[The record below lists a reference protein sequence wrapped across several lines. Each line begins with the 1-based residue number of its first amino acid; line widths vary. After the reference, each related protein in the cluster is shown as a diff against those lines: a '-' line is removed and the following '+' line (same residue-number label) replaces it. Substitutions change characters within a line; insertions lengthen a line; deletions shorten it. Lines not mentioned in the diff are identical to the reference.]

1 MKLLKICLAL
11 GCLLSSP
18 FVSAQSAPIVQIQS
32 GRIAGLHQQ
41 DVDIFLGIPYAKP
54 PLGELRWQRPLTAPA
69 WRGIRQATTFG
80 PSCMQAPLPNDAAPL
95 PDNYSEDCLTLNI
108 WRPSQLKGPTPV
120 MVWIHGGGFVNGGS
134 ASPVYDGAA
143 FARAG
148 VIFVS
153 FNYRLGRLGFF
164 AHPAMDGNMFVGNF
178 GLTDQIKALRWVQ
191 DNIIQFGGDPRNVTL
206 FGESAGGYSINAL
219 LSSRFGRDLFQKA
232 IIQSGNGRHS
242 LAGEQ
247 SWQQA
252 KTIGMAFAAAHG
264 IGGTDKMALQ
274 ALRAL
279 PATEITG
286 DLNLWTMAKNHQTY
300 SGPMTDGQ
308 VVEKEPQVAYQRG
321 DFARVPLLVGANSA
335 DLGFVT
341 TPPVNREAVLAQFG
355 ADSSAAAMAYSGITD
370 KNALAYQIAMQKLML
385 EPARFVARTFAAH
398 NTPVWQYRFGYVAKR
413 QQHNGA
419 GATHASEIPFIFN
432 TLPAV
437 YGDKVTTEDQQV
449 ANMMQQYWVNFAKT
463 GNPNGT
469 SLPEWQQYQPTTDR
483 LLWIAPQGI
492 SATQSL
498 TDPQQAQLDL
508 VEKLQQ

>member
-11 GCLLSSP
+11 GCLVGSLS
-18 FVSAQSAPIVQIQS
+18 VNAQSAPIVQIQS
-32 GRIAGLHQQ
+32 GRIAGLQQ
-41 DVDIFLGIPYAKP
+41 QGVDIFLGIPYAKP
-54 PLGELRWQRPLTAPA
+54 PVGDLRWQRPLTASA
-69 WRGIRQATTFG
+69 WRGIRQATSFG
-80 PSCMQAPLPNDAAPL
+80 ASCMQAPLPGDAAPL

-108 WRPSQLKGPTPV
+108 WRPSHFKGPTPV
-120 MVWIHGGGFVNGGS
+120 MVWVHGGGFVNGGS

-164 AHPAMDGNMFVGNF
+164 AHPAMDGTMFVGNF

-247 SWQQA
+247 TWQQA
-252 KTIGMAFAAAHG
+252 KAVGVAFATAHG
-264 IGGTDKMALQ
+264 INGTDKAALQ

-279 PATEITG
+279 PATEVTG
-286 DLNLWTMAKNHQTY
+286 DLNMWNMGQNRATY
-300 SGPMTDGQ
+300 SGPMIDGQ
-308 VVEKEPQVAYQRG
+308 VVEKEPQDAYQRG

-335 DLGFVT
+335 DLGFVMT
-341 TPPVNREAVLAQFG
+341 QPNNRAAVLAQFG
-355 ADSSAAAMAYSGITD
+355 SAAEAAAIAYANVAD
-370 KNALAYQIAMQKLML
+370 KNALAYQVAMQKMML
-385 EPARFVARTFAAH
+385 EPARFVARTFAEK
-398 NTPVWQYRFGYVAKR
+398 NTPVWQYRFGYVAQH
-413 QQHNGA
+413 QQATWA
-419 GATHASEIPFIFN
+419 GAPHASEIPFIFN
-432 TLPAV
+432 TLSAV
-437 YGDKVTTEDQQV
+437 YGDKITAEDQQV

-463 GNPNGT
+463 ANPNSA
-469 SLPEWQQYQPTTDR
+469 SLPEWQQYQQASDR
-483 LLWIAPQGI
+483 LLWIAPQGV

-498 TDPQQAQLDL
+498 TDPQKSQLDL